1 MTFAIEPAAAAKALV
16 LMMERREIVM
26 PGTVVAAAPPH
37 RDVPENIRL
46 RFADRFFRQRCR
58 FGGGPFVVT
67 LERQP
72 PMTTDT
78 MTATA
83 EPEIGAARPEIAAP
97 PRREG
102 FWTLVRESLRGDRH
116 DYTALPLGRAILL
129 LAVPMVLEMAMESVF
144 AVVDMFWVSKLGPDA
159 IATVML
165 TESMLIIIY
174 AFAMGLAMGAAA
186 IIARRIGEK
195 DPHGAAR
202 AAVQAI
208 AIGLGLAVVV
218 GVAGALAAPKLLAA
232 MGASDAVISMGTNFT
247 RVMLGGSVTV
257 ILLFL
262 INAAFRGAGDPAI
275 SMRTLMLANG
285 INIVLGPLLVFGVG
299 PFPRLG
305 VTGAAVATT
314 IGRGIG
320 VLYQLAALRAGR
332 GHLAVRREHL
342 QIDTGIMTTIVR
354 LSGTAIFQAFIGTT
368 SWVALLRIVARFG
381 STAIGGYGIAIRV
394 VLFALLPSWGMAN
407 AAATLMGQNLGAG
420 RPDRAEQAVWRA
432 ALYNLVFLGGT
443 GLLFVLF
450 GETIVR
456 GFSSDPA
463 VVSYG
468 TQALRIISAGFLFY
482 AYGMVL
488 TQAFNGAGDTW
499 TPTLINL
506 FCFWLWEIPLAW
518 LLAQPLGLGPTGV
531 FVSVLVGFSTMA
543 VVSVVLFRRG
553 RWKRVKV

>member
-1 MTFAIEPAAAAKALV
+1 
-16 LMMERREIVM
+16 
-26 PGTVVAAAPPH
+26 
-37 RDVPENIRL
+37 
-46 RFADRFFRQRCR
+46 
-58 FGGGPFVVT
+58 
-67 LERQP
+67 
-72 PMTTDT
+72 MTTDT
-78 MTATA
+78 ATATA
-83 EPEIGAARPEIAAP
+83 EPEIAAE

-102 FWTLVRESLRGDRH
+102 FWNLVRESLRGARH
-116 DYTALPLGRAILL
+116 DYTTLPLGRAILL

-144 AVVDMFWVSKLGPDA
+144 AVVDMFWVSKLGADA
-159 IATVML
+159 IATVMF

-195 DPHGAAR
+195 DPHAAAR

-208 AIGLGLAVVV
+208 AIGLGLSVVV

-232 MGASDAVISMGTNFT
+232 MGASPQVIAMGTNFT

-262 INAAFRGAGDPAI
+262 INASFRGAGDPTI
-275 SMRTLMLANG
+275 SMRTLVLANG

-299 PFPRLG
+299 PFPRMG

-320 VLYQLAALRAGR
+320 VLYQLNALRAGR

-342 QIDTGIMTTIVR
+342 RIDTGVIATIMR
-354 LSGTAIFQAFIGTT
+354 LSSTAIFQAFIGTT
-368 SWVALLRIVARFG
+368 SWVALIRIVARFG
-381 STAIGGYGIAIRV
+381 STAVGGYGVAMRV

-450 GETIVR
+450 GEQIVR

-463 VVSYG
+463 VVRYG
-468 TQALRIISAGFLFY
+468 AQALRIISAGFLFY

-518 LLAQPLGLGPTGV
+518 LLAQPLGFGPTGV
-531 FVSVLVGFSTMA
+531 FVSVLVGFSSMA